1 MNGDNLNMQKVIGDL
16 KKSIRDKQSELRQS
30 EARIA
35 DQERQLQNLDVS
47 LKERTDENRNLS
59 MKLASEISTLESV
72 EKKRDVEMT
81 FHSDVLRKLQTSE
94 DMKKELR
101 TQMHKETLNRL
112 QGHVAVFN
120 QMTDKVKISMH
131 ISKGGALTGTN
142 EDINEDISNKMV
154 QLKKIQESFPFEKYE
169 KMMSEIKSNGQLIE
183 ANKETETSISMAQK
197 KGLDLDEKMERAKE
211 KIRQLEESS
220 EHDYSTAST
229 VTCVEEEQN

>member
-1 MNGDNLNMQKVIGDL
+1 
-16 KKSIRDKQSELRQS
+16 
-30 EARIA
+30 
-35 DQERQLQNLDVS
+35 
-47 LKERTDENRNLS
+47 

-94 DMKKELR
+94 DMTKELR

-142 EDINEDISNKMV
+142 EDINEGRNV
-154 QLKKIQESFPFEKYE
+154 QF
-169 KMMSEIKSNGQLIE
+169 
-183 ANKETETSISMAQK
+183 
-197 KGLDLDEKMERAKE
+197 
-211 KIRQLEESS
+211 
-220 EHDYSTAST
+220 
-229 VTCVEEEQN
+229 